1 MIETVFR
8 SALTSATSV
17 TAIVVTR
24 IYPLVLPTD
33 PTLPCCDYT
42 FVGGSNTPTMSD
54 MGVQR
59 YRVEV
64 NCWGDTYDDAVSL
77 RYAVVKALSGY
88 TSGNSSIQYLMPQDD
103 FDNDLLQYRATAE
116 FYVFDGL
123 Q

>member
-1 MIETVFR
+1 
-8 SALTSATSV
+8 
-17 TAIVVTR
+17 
-24 IYPLVLPTD
+24 
-33 PTLPCCDYT
+33 
-42 FVGGSNTPTMSD
+42 MSD